1 MLEIEAYIYGDI
13 TYEDIV
19 DIALYLEEEQE
30 EMQYIATQN

>member
-1 MLEIEAYIYGDI
+1 MLQIEAVIFGDI

-30 EMQYIATQN
+30 EMEYIAIHN